1 MIFTLAISILVE
13 GVVVLAYSL
22 WRRNPFLPVLLT
34 STGGNLITQ
43 PFLWIVLTIFFRSY
57 VITLFVA
64 EFLIWMIESL
74 LLYAVPANRLRF
86 SEATLLSL
94 SMNLTSFILGW
105 FLPV

>member
-1 MIFTLAISILVE
+1 MIGYALLHRK
-13 GVVVLAYSL
+13 SL
-22 WRRNPFLPVLLT
+22 RSLLLT
-34 STGGNLITQ
+34 SICGNLITQ

-57 VITLFVA
+57 VITLLVA

-86 SEATLLSL
+86 SEAALLSL
-94 SMNLTSFILGW
+94 SMNLASFVVGW